1 MGDDNKWKQPDAPPS
16 PLFLGEKER
25 NLVKQVNDE
34 IIERVVGQQVL
45 YFPIGKKPLI
55 KSILTVILFH
65 IYTMSTYSL
74 FVKSI
79 KEKIVN
85 KRGTSLDETSRKGVR
100 V

>member
-1 MGDDNKWKQPDAPPS
+1 M
-16 PLFLGEKER
+16 
-25 NLVKQVNDE
+25 
-34 IIERVVGQQVL
+34 
-45 YFPIGKKPLI
+45 LI
-55 KSILTVILFH
+55 VILFH

-79 KEKIVN
+79 KEKIVD